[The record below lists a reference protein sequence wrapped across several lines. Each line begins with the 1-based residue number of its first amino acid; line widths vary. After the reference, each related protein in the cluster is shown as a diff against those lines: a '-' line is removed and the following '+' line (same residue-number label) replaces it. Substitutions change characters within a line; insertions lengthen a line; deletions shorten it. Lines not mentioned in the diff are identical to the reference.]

1 MFSPSP
7 GEMIIIAV
15 IAILL
20 FGEKLP
26 QVARSVGK
34 TVMELQRNLRGL
46 EREFRMSMEEAARP
60 SQPVKKVDTLDHEE
74 ATAPKFEPPPAS
86 ETPPT

>member
-7 GEMIIIAV
+7 GEMIIILI

-34 TVMELQRNLRGL
+34 TFMEFQKGLRGL
-46 EREFRMSMEEAARP
+46 EREFQESFREASEP
-60 SQPVKKVDTLDHEE
+60 PKPKVEKIDNLDQEE
-74 ATAPKFEPPPAS
+74 ATAPKFEPPPA
-86 ETPPT
+86 

>member
-7 GEMIIIAV
+7 GEMLIILL

-26 QVARSVGK
+26 EVARTIGK
-34 TVMELQRNLRGL
+34 KVMELQQGFRSL
-46 EREFRMSMEEAARP
+46 EREFRLSMESAGEP
-60 SQPVKKVDTLDHEE
+60 KKSTVKEDNLEHEE
-74 ATAPKFEPPPAS
+74 ATAPKFEPPAA
-86 ETPPT
+86 

>member
-7 GEMIIIAV
+7 GEMLIILL

-26 QVARSVGK
+26 SVARTIGK
-34 TVMELQRNLRGL
+34 KIMELQEGYRSL
-46 EREFRMSMEEAARP
+46 EREFRLSMESAAEANK
-60 SQPVKKVDTLDHEE
+60 PVVKEDNLEHEE
-74 ATAPKFEPPPAS
+74 ATAPKFEPPPAA
-86 ETPPT
+86 

>member
-7 GEMIIIAV
+7 GEMIIILV

-34 TVMELQRNLRGL
+34 TVMEFQKNLRGL
-46 EREFRMSMEEAARP
+46 EREFRLSMEEASRP
-60 SQPVKKVDTLDHEE
+60 SQQPRKVDTLDQEE
-74 ATAPKFEPPPAS
+74 ATAPKFEPPPAA
-86 ETPPT
+86 EPPQA

>member
-7 GEMIIIAV
+7 GEMLIILL

-26 QVARSVGK
+26 EVARTIGK
-34 TVMELQRNLRGL
+34 KIMEFQQGFRSL
-46 EREFRMSMEEAARP
+46 EREFRMSMESAGEP
-60 SQPVKKVDTLDHEE
+60 TKKSVVKEDTLEHEE
-74 ATAPKFEPPPAS
+74 ATAPKFEPPPAA
-86 ETPPT
+86 

>member
-7 GEMIIIAV
+7 GEMIIILI

-34 TVMELQRNLRGL
+34 TVMEFQKGLRGL
-46 EREFRMSMEEAARP
+46 EREFHESLREAAEP
-60 SQPVKKVDTLDHEE
+60 PKPKVEKIDSLDQEE
-74 ATAPKFEPPPAS
+74 ATAPKFEPPEPA
-86 ETPPT
+86 